1 MSAAEIKH
9 KMWIRGLKLLL
20 DLGGKEKE
28 TEREIGTWNLE
39 KK

>member
-20 DLGGKEKE
+20 DLGGKEKKRQ
-28 TEREIGTWNLE
+28 RE
-39 KK
+39 K

>member
-20 DLGGKEKE
+20 DLGGKEKKIQ
-28 TEREIGTWNLE
+28 RE
-39 KK
+39 K